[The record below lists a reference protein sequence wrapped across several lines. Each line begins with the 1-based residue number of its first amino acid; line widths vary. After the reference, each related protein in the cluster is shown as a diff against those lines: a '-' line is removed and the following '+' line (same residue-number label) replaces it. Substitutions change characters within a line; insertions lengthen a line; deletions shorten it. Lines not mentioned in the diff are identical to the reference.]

1 MKKDIKK
8 ELIDA
13 FLLGFAG
20 WYWRMKYWKKRV
32 EAWEKGE
39 EWRYW
44 KAKERRK
51 KSKSFWWEKFER

>member
-20 WYWRMKYWKKRV
+20 WYWRMKYWKKRT
-32 EAWEKGE
+32 EMWEEREVWK
-39 EWRYW
+39 YW
-44 KAKERRK
+44 KAREGRK
-51 KSKSFWWEKFER
+51 KSKKYWWSDFER